1 MEFCYLEFELS
12 GCIKINKKVTP
23 LPGNHYTQVYTCTY
37 IGCGIGPLWGL
48 VGALFNDIHS
58 RVHC

>member
-12 GCIKINKKVTP
+12 GCIKINKEVTP
-23 LPGNHYTQVYTCTY
+23 LPGNHYMY